1 MAIERIGVTQPLDV
15 RFAEINMEAEGPAT
29 TLKPGLEKAVLPS
42 KNSFPVKGE
51 LRLNGS
57 AEAAR
62 AGRNALE
69 VFGQVQ
75 NQVDHRPPANGVRQ
89 GS

>member
-1 MAIERIGVTQPLDV
+1 MAERLNGRPDP
-15 RFAEINMEAEGPAT
+15 MELARMDWEGPVQS
-29 TLKPGLEKAVLPS
+29 LKPGLENAVLPQR
-42 KNSFPVKGE
+42 KVFPVRGE

-62 AGRNALE
+62 AGKDALG
-69 VFGQVQ
+69 VFGQVE
-75 NQVDHRPPANGVRQ
+75 NRVAHRPPANGVRQ